1 MNDGWYASR
10 CRSRRPA
17 RLELPVGRD
26 VGALLRGV
34 DPGAPVVPAGFAP
47 ALPDGVDPPALAP
60 DPLGGGAPAG
70 RAEEG

>member
-1 MNDGWYASR
+1 M
-10 CRSRRPA
+10 
-17 RLELPVGRD
+17 GRD

-47 ALPDGVDPPALAP
+47 ALPDGVDPPVLVP